1 MGYGQQQYHQSAP
14 STESPATAYVN
25 PSFGAQAQFGGQG
38 QQHTDPNALVQ
49 AMSFMATPAGQ
60 QSMAAFANHM
70 ASVGNAA
77 PQHAQSPPLRYAQP
91 APRYSPTQ
99 HAGQKRKLNDRNNNT
114 QPQAQPRVPQQS
126 TKPPRAKAAVPP
138 PVPSFGFSLPTP
150 SVVRP
155 STVSKGKGKVDTK
168 KRKLNLGL
176 TEHPLPEESSEDE
189 DMDEEAKYSAKLKGG
204 GFAFEHEGEQIS
216 IQTAAEV
223 AAWVK
228 DRKRH
233 FPTQKRVMEKAQEA
247 EMKRKNELEF
257 LRKLH
262 GRAPRP
268 EPSPRKER
276 PVRVRNESIQY
287 KEKRDE
293 DGRRQEELAALRKK
307 LHQSMLE
314 KQSKAT
320 AVDLGLG
327 YDSETTS
334 DEESSVLSESSVVS
348 SSEESEEESDSESEE
363 SDEAPEQTSSK
374 AGPPPIKVPPPA
386 PPRAA
391 PPQPTPG
398 NRKICPNWEQHGR
411 CSYSNKCKYAHP
423 PKEEKRVGLYD
434 MLVEQELV
442 KADQLALNAIKY
454 LGQHGFLG

>member
-1 MGYGQQQYHQSAP
+1 M
-14 STESPATAYVN
+14 N
-25 PSFGAQAQFGGQG
+25 PSFVPQAHIGGQG
-38 QQHTDPNALVQ
+38 QQQADPNALVQ

-70 ASVGNAA
+70 TSVGNAA
-77 PQHAQSPPLRYAQP
+77 PQYAQSPPPRYAQP

-99 HAGQKRKLNDRNNNT
+99 HAGQKRKMNDRNNNT

-126 TKPPRAKAAVPP
+126 TKPLRAKAAVPP

-150 SVVRP
+150 PVVRP
-155 STVSKGKGKVDTK
+155 LTVSKGKGKVDTK

-233 FPTQKRVMEKAQEA
+233 FPTQRRVMEKAQEA

-257 LRKLH
+257 LRKLR
-262 GRAPRP
+262 GRAPKL
-268 EPSPRKER
+268 ETLPRKER
-276 PVRVRNESIQY
+276 PVKVRNESIQY
-287 KEKRDE
+287 KEQRDE
-293 DGRRQEELAALRKK
+293 DGRRQEGLAALRKK

-314 KQSKAT
+314 KQSKPT

-348 SSEESEEESDSESEE
+348 SSEESED

-374 AGPPPIKVPPPA
+374 VGPPPIKVPPPA

-391 PPQPTPG
+391 PPQPRLG
-398 NRKICPNWEQHGR
+398 DRKICPSWEQHGR
-411 CSYSNKCKYAHP
+411 CSFSNKCKYAHP